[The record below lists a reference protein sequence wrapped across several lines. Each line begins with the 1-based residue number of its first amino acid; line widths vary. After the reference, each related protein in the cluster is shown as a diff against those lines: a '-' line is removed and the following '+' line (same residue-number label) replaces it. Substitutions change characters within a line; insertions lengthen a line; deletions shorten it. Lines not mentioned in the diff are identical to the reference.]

1 MAMDWDAVATQVNI
15 FSPAHDGV
23 LARCFLAAN
32 CAFWGMSGLCY
43 ALDSVDKD
51 SSLGR
56 FLVRHK
62 VQGLKAYLSASDYH
76 TAFSLSSV
84 NMLFWAYLSAIGG
97 NMVWRQDGCYGW
109 YTPVPVDAPFEWKRE
124 LACLLGCAVVI
135 DFWFYWTHRIMH
147 WKEPINLYAL
157 VHKIHHRYKTPAAV
171 CATYAHPFEFVVG
184 NLMGVALG
192 PVLTNSHPYTAYGWF
207 VLTLVST
214 CGSHSGYGFLGAE
227 KHDEHHEFFDWNFGV
242 GPVCD
247 QLFGTSLPKGY
258 ADASRAKSAAMLAR
272 REATKEGLGKSQPPA
287 GKSVS

>member
-1 MAMDWDAVATQVNI
+1 
-15 FSPAHDGV
+15 
-23 LARCFLAAN
+23 
-32 CAFWGMSGLCY
+32 
-43 ALDSVDKD
+43 
-51 SSLGR
+51 
-56 FLVRHK
+56 
-62 VQGLKAYLSASDYH
+62 
-76 TAFSLSSV
+76 
-84 NMLFWAYLSAIGG
+84 
-97 NMVWRQDGCYGW
+97 
-109 YTPVPVDAPFEWKRE
+109 
-124 LACLLGCAVVI
+124 
-135 DFWFYWTHRIMH
+135 
-147 WKEPINLYAL
+147 
-157 VHKIHHRYKTPAAV
+157 
-171 CATYAHPFEFVVG
+171 
-184 NLMGVALG
+184 MGVALG